1 AARRHGHTIIVTL
14 LHAQPDFWNEARSL
28 LNWGFRAH
36 DLVRPIGTLVGPLAP
51 APAAPPAASS
61 SHSGETAVLLS
72 SHHGG
77 SLAVWQLALLAGSA
91 AVAVTVTARRQR
103 RRSSGRL
110 SLPPL

>member
-1 AARRHGHTIIVTL
+1 
-14 LHAQPDFWNEARSL
+14 LHARPDFWNEARSL

-36 DLVRPIGTLVGPLAP
+36 DLVRPIGTLVGPVTA
-51 APAAPPAASS
+51 APAAAPAASS
-61 SHSGETAVLLS
+61 GHTGETAVLLT

-77 SLAVWQLALLAGSA
+77 TLAVWQLALLAGSA